1 MKDINQKFQL
11 VFSID
16 SHSLLGFSASA
27 WIAPFTEN
35 DKVKNVSQHIF
46 LNNYEDFELGE
57 PAEFSKILVA
67 IHEMSDDAI
76 IEKFAV
82 KLKGIN
88 KLDILM
94 KDPKFGPLIK
104 SFVEK
109 RIDSVLK
116 YATKNKALLC
126 AEIKRGAY
134 VVDHLLGYST
144 GKIDINTKFT
154 KIANGVNYQLLIK
167 KNERIVDLKSKKLT
181 VVCNSPAWVI
191 LDKILYQID
200 GINGNM
206 LKAFTSK
213 DLVFVPDKLV
223 KDYFKSFVLKLNDS
237 IEIDSEGFDICR
249 YSEISS
255 YEIELIESLFEQN
268 YVLKLS
274 FCYSDLKFDFN
285 QIQTKRKKIDFK
297 PDGQIEIQHYIRDND
312 AEWEIAN
319 KLLEL
324 GLNLSTSKTF
334 NLPITVSSDPFLAF
348 EWVRNRLE
356 KYCEMGFKLNP
367 FYIEDQNI
375 NLANF
380 KLNSEVY
387 QEKDWFDVKMN
398 VEIDGFSFPFTKLIQ
413 HIKNEQK
420 LYELPDGSYFLIPNA
435 WFEKYSALVNIAESH
450 DNGFRLSKAQRS
462 LIEQDE
468 EIPELIL
475 IEPETSQFVV
485 PAGLQATLR
494 PYQLAGFQ
502 WLAKLYSEGL
512 GACLADDMGLGKT
525 LQSICLLLHIQESK
539 EVALPR
545 SSLQQLD
552 LFSQPTVQKLRALVV
567 LPSSLVFNWVNEIRK
582 FAPSL
587 RVYSHLGTDRYRS
600 EKQLEAFDVVITS
613 YHILVRD
620 IEFISKVEFD
630 AVILDESQQI
640 KNKDSKMFEA
650 VNNLLSPFR
659 LTLSG
664 TPIENSLSDL
674 WSQMQFI
681 NPGILGKATVF
692 KKIFQ
697 TPIERH
703 NDTFK
708 KEELLKIVKPFIL
721 RRTKKSVIPDLP
733 ELSEII
739 HYCEMSETQAEI
751 YEKEKSAVRNM
762 ILSAENEN
770 FGQQKIQILN
780 SLQRLRQI
788 ASHPAM
794 LAEYKDVAS
803 GKFDEVSYMLDSAY
817 KSEEPVLIFSS
828 YVKHLDKFCDYAKDN
843 HVIYSR
849 LTGDVAQKQREVE
862 VGRFQDKLAPW
873 FFLSLKAGGVGLNL
887 TAAEY
892 VFLID
897 PWWNPAPE
905 QQAIAR
911 AHRIGQ
917 HKNVTAIRFITKDT
931 IEEKIIELQK
941 KKKQLAIDFV
951 QEDEFFFKLSKEDMV
966 DLVI

>member
-1 MKDINQKFQL
+1 MKDSNQKFRL

-16 SHSLLGFSASA
+16 SHKLLGCAVSA
-27 WIAPFTEN
+27 WIAPVTEN
-35 DKVKNVSQHIF
+35 DKVKTVSQHVF
-46 LNNYEDFELGE
+46 WNNFEDFELGE
-57 PAEFSKILVA
+57 SEELSKILVA
-67 IHEMSDDAI
+67 LNEMSDDAI
-76 IEKFAV
+76 IEKFAA

-88 KLDILM
+88 KLDILL

-104 SFVEK
+104 SYVEK
-109 RIDSVLK
+109 RIDAVLK
-116 YATKNKALLC
+116 YAVKYHVLLC
-126 AEIKRGAY
+126 AEIKRDAY
-134 VVDHLLGYST
+134 LVDHLLGYSVDH
-144 GKIDINTKFT
+144 IDVK
-154 KIANGVNYQLLIK
+154 ANFFKTDEGVNYQLLIYQ
-167 KNERIVDLKSKKLT
+167 NEQVIDLKSKKIS
-181 VVCNSPAWVI
+181 VVCNAPAWVVF
-191 LDKILYQID
+191 DKKLYNIG

-223 KDYFKSFVLKLNDS
+223 KEYFKSFVLKLDDS
-237 IEIDSEGFDICR
+237 VDINSEGFGIR
-249 YSEISS
+249 RQTEISS
-255 YEIELIESLFEQN
+255 YEIELIESLFEQK

-274 FCYSDLKFDFN
+274 FIYSDQKFDFN
-285 QIQTKRKKIDFK
+285 QIQTQRKKIDFK
-297 PDGQIEIQHYIRDND
+297 SDGQIEIQHYIREID
-312 AEWEIAN
+312 AEGKIA
-319 KLLEL
+319 KCLLEL
-324 GLNLSTSKTF
+324 GLEMSTSKTF
-334 NLPITVSSDPFLAF
+334 NLPSHVANDPFMAF
-348 EWVRNRLE
+348 EWIRNNMP
-356 KYCEMGFKLNP
+356 KFIEMGFKMNP
-367 FYIEDQNI
+367 FFIEEHNI

-380 KLNSEVY
+380 KLTSEVH

-398 VEIDGFSFPFTKLIQ
+398 VEAGGFSFPFTKLVQ
-413 HIKNEQK
+413 HIKNDQK

-435 WFEKYSALVNIAESH
+435 WFEKYSALVNIAEMRG
-450 DNGFRLSKAQRS
+450 DGFRLSKAQRN
-462 LIEQDE
+462 LIDHDE
-468 EIPELIL
+468 EILEIIPKE
-475 IEPETSQFVV
+475 SNDAQFAI
-485 PAGLQATLR
+485 PSGLQATLR

-502 WLAKLYSEGL
+502 WLAKLYTEGL

-525 LQSICLLLHIQESK
+525 LQSICLLLHIQMAK
-539 EVALPR
+539 EVPLPS

-552 LFSQPTVQKLRALVV
+552 LFSQASVQKLRALVV
-567 LPSSLVFNWVNEIRK
+567 LPSSLVFNWLSEIRK

-587 RVYSHLGTDRYRS
+587 KVYSHLGIDRYRS
-600 EKQLEAFDVVITS
+600 AKQLEAFDVVITS

-697 TPIERH
+697 TPIEKQ

-721 RRTKKSVIPDLP
+721 RRTKKSVTPDLP

-739 HYCEMSETQAEI
+739 HYCEMSEVQAEI

-762 ILSAENEN
+762 ILSAENDN

-794 LAEYKDVAS
+794 LEEYKEVAS
-803 GKFDEVSYMLDSAY
+803 GKFEEVSYMLDSAY
-817 KSEEPVLIFSS
+817 KSEEPALIFSS
-828 YVKHLDKFCDYAKDN
+828 YVKHLDKFCDYAITNK
-843 HVIYSR
+843 VAYSR

-862 VGRFQDKLAPW
+862 VNKFQDKRTPW

-897 PWWNPAPE
+897 PWWNPAAE

-931 IEEKIIELQK
+931 IEEKILELQK

-951 QEDEFFFKLSKEDMV
+951 QEDEFFITLSKEDMV